1 LHSISERINPHHQLL
16 FVFFKKDACIKGT
29 FYFIIAE
36 YHPIVII
43 DCKVITI
50 SNDSSDL
57 KKNLSRIYNQISK
70 ELFGMGAVLLR
81 IEVLEDLIIF
91 RSKHRRSPRSRILEQ
106 EVPSLQQE
114 VDAQMSRIFKKR
126 LRERLEIELG
136 LSVETVLRDYD
147 PSTPWTIT
155 NVIISD

>member
-1 LHSISERINPHHQLL
+1 
-16 FVFFKKDACIKGT
+16 
-29 FYFIIAE
+29 
-36 YHPIVII
+36 
-43 DCKVITI
+43 
-50 SNDSSDL
+50 
-57 KKNLSRIYNQISK
+57 
-70 ELFGMGAVLLR
+70 MGAVLLR
-81 IEVLEDLIIF
+81 VELLEDLIIF

-155 NVIISD
+155 NVITSD